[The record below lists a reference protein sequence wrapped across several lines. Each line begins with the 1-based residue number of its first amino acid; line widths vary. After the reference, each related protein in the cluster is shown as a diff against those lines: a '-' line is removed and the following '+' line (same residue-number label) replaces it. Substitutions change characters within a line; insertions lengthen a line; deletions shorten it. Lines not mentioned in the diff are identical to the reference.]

1 MHCTSTSRKIPVYYP
16 GTSGF
21 FSLSGKEICVANKSM
36 RCSLNSST
44 CSKTVS
50 PRSQVKHNKYTLE
63 ERVKMGR
70 YGTENGLDKVAIYR
84 HFSQLLD
91 GKLR

>member
-1 MHCTSTSRKIPVYYP
+1 
-16 GTSGF
+16 
-21 FSLSGKEICVANKSM
+21 
-36 RCSLNSST
+36 
-44 CSKTVS
+44 
-50 PRSQVKHNKYTLE
+50 VKHNKYTLE